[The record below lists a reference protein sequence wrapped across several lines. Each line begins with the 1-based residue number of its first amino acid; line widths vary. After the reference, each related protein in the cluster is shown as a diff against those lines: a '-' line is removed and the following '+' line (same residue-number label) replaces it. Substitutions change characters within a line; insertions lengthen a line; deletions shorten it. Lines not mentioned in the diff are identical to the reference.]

1 MAEPRSFGR
10 RQGVPVVQTA
20 LVASGPASY
29 GPDDPDRRGTATE
42 RLDQLGRT
50 LRLAGELVGY
60 GGLLLYLL
68 SGVLLAASDAGTV
81 LTKVFIPPAL
91 QDFLHFD
98 SPAILHDTKY
108 LVPMVGSLAWPLLV
122 LVGAIAMFRR
132 RYLLGGLCV
141 ATLLFPWS
149 LVGVWLPFGTVP
161 AVVMIGIGVV
171 RLLDLRGLNLAIT
184 IVVGLVVGAPVV
196 IMAGRWI
203 DGVLWPNGVPAVS
216 YAVVESADL
225 DANIG
230 LPSQGVDAAGRPIVR
245 ISDFNWLPDGTPE
258 QRVAKAFA
266 QVQLATA
273 RNDIPGIVAALQIID
288 AAPVTLNSVEAGRV
302 TTARNFAAL
311 EGAFGPEEQARTAA
325 LVNRTAII
333 AAIADKAGIIL
344 GLFGPFA
351 GAVAGIVRRRSRRI
365 EAAEAQLA
373 ARREQSA
380 ARAAPA
386 GRSFGKLASSEPLA
400 SLAAADGTAVIGAMS
415 SRIDL
420 YRVAA
425 IVLGL
430 VAVLALAASFL
441 MRLPPGDSN
450 TAFDAVDLTTIGG
463 KWALSKNLP
472 HATGPLPIDALVP
485 LWLIGGLVVA
495 AIAYRI
501 RKPIGL
507 AVVGVVLFGL
517 VYWQING
524 LFFVHTAHYEA
535 RPASFTA
542 TLRSE
547 LEMAARQQ
555 ATDTPD
561 SLPIEPGTAGFILA
575 QLDYLEG
582 NVADIG
588 GHLTEI
594 AGSKFFRREAT
605 TAEDQRVDLMA
616 EWAAANGHPVEIKK
630 GANLIMPMAAVRA
643 AVQPLLILGLG
654 SAALAGVVLGLAG
667 YASRRRETLQGLV
680 AESQR
685 VSR

>member
-1 MAEPRSFGR
+1 VAEPRTFGR
-10 RQGVPVVQTA
+10 RQVPVVQTA
-20 LVASGPASY
+20 PVASGPASY
-29 GPDDPDRRGTATE
+29 GPDDPERRGTTAE
-42 RLDQLGRT
+42 RLDRFGRT

-81 LTKVFIPPAL
+81 LTKVYIPPVL
-91 QDFLHFD
+91 QDALHFD
-98 SPAILHDTKY
+98 SPAIQHVEKY

-132 RYLLGGLCV
+132 RFLLGGLCV

-161 AVVMIGIGVV
+161 AVVMIGLGVV
-171 RLLDLRGLNLAIT
+171 RFLDLRGLNLAVT
-184 IVVGLVVGAPVV
+184 IVVGLVVGVPVV
-196 IMAGRWI
+196 IMASRWI
-203 DGVLWPNGVPAVS
+203 DGMLWPNGVPAVS
-216 YAVVESADL
+216 YAVIEGADL

-230 LPSQGVDAAGRPIVR
+230 LPSQGVDAAGRPVVR
-245 ISDFNWLPDGTPE
+245 ISDFDWLPDGTPE

-273 RNDIPGIVAALQIID
+273 RNDVPGILAALTIID
-288 AAPVTLNSVEAGRV
+288 AAPVKLNSVEAGR
-302 TTARNFAAL
+302 TTAARNFAAVQ
-311 EGAFGPEEQARTAA
+311 GAFGPEEQSRVTAR
-325 LVNRTAII
+325 VNATSASAEI
-333 AAIADKAGIIL
+333 ARWAGTIL

-351 GAVAGIVRRRSRRI
+351 GVVAGILRRRSRRI
-365 EAAEAQLA
+365 ETAEAQLA
-373 ARREQSA
+373 AHREQPA
-380 ARAAPA
+380 ARATA
-386 GRSFGKLASSEPLA
+386 GRSFGRLASSEPMA
-400 SLAAADGTAVIGAMS
+400 SFAAADGTAVIGAMS

-420 YRVAA
+420 YRIAA

-463 KWALSKNLP
+463 TWALTKNLP
-472 HATGPLPIDALVP
+472 HATGLPPIDALVGQ
-485 LWLIGGLVVA
+485 WLIGGLAIA

-507 AVVGVVLFGL
+507 GIVGIVLFGL

-555 ATDTPD
+555 STDTPD
-561 SLPIEPGTAGFILA
+561 SMPIEPGTAGFILA

-582 NVADIG
+582 NTARIG
-588 GHLTEI
+588 AHLSEV
-594 AGSKFFRREAT
+594 AGSQFFRLNAT

-616 EWAAANGHPVEIKK
+616 DWAAANGRPVEIKK
-630 GANLIMPMAAVRA
+630 GANLIVPMAAVRA
-643 AVQPLLILGLG
+643 AVQPLLLIGLG
-654 SAALAGVVLGLAG
+654 SAALVGLVLGLAG
-667 YASRRRETLQGLV
+667 YASRRRETLQDLV
-680 AESQR
+680 SESQR